1 MIKTTI
7 IDSGGTGLQAQ
18 IDNDS
23 GSEKSGVVVASRELK
38 TYTNRPKFFINSI
51 YGVDMNLEIAWG
63 ITPEPIYN
71 GGDDAYW
78 AISTLIGVAGSFIE
92 ESTDQA
98 HAGSNSLDA
107 TPSTNDQTIL
117 LTDSAAGS
125 IDMSDYAAIT
135 GWIYITGW
143 AQVDTVGVELQARL
157 AGTNIGNAVN
167 IGDYVD
173 TTVLNIW
180 QQFTI
185 SKSDMGLTTQTV
197 DELTIK
203 TVDTGPALPPNYY
216 IDDLQWEQSGTLN
229 AVRFDLTPNNGTWLH
244 VETIKIIMA
253 ASHTGIITVKD
264 NTEDATLPAIPY
276 DGFLS
281 VSALDTGIQFHK
293 YSKGIVELIGT
304 VKQLSD
310 FLQFPGSRVDG
321 YGGDGTNSWL
331 TITFDMPTPWVLKA
345 EHNGFMSMTI
355 NDPLNG
361 LQLLRMSA
369 GCREESR

>member
-38 TYTNRPKFFINSI
+38 TYTNRPKFFINDT
-51 YGVDMNLEIAWG
+51 YGIDMNLAIAWG
-63 ITPEPIYN
+63 AAPEPIYN
-71 GGDDAYW
+71 GVDNAYW
-78 AISTLIGVAGSFIE
+78 TISTLIGNAGSFIE
-92 ESTDQA
+92 QSTDQA
-98 HAGSNSLDA
+98 HAGTKSLDA
-107 TPSTNDQTIL
+107 TPSTNDETVL
-117 LTDSAAGS
+117 LTEGGAG
-125 IDMSDYAAIT
+125 IVMTGYAAIT

-157 AGTNIGNAVN
+157 VAVDAGNSVN

-173 TTVLNIW
+173 TTVLNVW

-203 TVDTGPALPPNYY
+203 TIDTGPALPPNYY
-216 IDDLQWEQSGTLN
+216 IDDLQWEQTGVLN
-229 AVRFDLTPNNGTWLH
+229 AIRFDLIPDNGTWLH

-276 DGFLS
+276 NAFLS
-281 VSALDTGIQFHK
+281 VGALDTGIQFHK
-293 YSKGIVELIGT
+293 NSKGIVELIGT

-310 FLQFPGSRVDG
+310 FLQFPGSRMDG
-321 YGGDGTNSWL
+321 YGGDGTNAWL
-331 TITFDMPTPWVLKA
+331 TITFDMATPWVLKA
-345 EHNGFMSMTI
+345 EYNDFMSMTI

>member
-38 TYTNRPKFFINSI
+38 TYTNRPKFFINDT
-51 YGVDMNLEIAWG
+51 YGIDMNLAIAWG
-63 ITPEPIYN
+63 AAPEPIYN
-71 GGDDAYW
+71 GVDNAYW
-78 AISTLIGVAGSFIE
+78 TISTLIGNAGSFIE
-92 ESTDQA
+92 QSTDQA
-98 HAGSNSLDA
+98 HTGTKSLDA
-107 TPSTNDQTIL
+107 TPSTNDETIL
-117 LTDSAAGS
+117 LTEGGAG
-125 IDMSDYAAIT
+125 IVMTGYAAIT

-143 AQVDTVGVELQARL
+143 TQVDTVGVELQARL
-157 AGTNIGNAVN
+157 VAVDAGNSVN

-173 TTVLNIW
+173 TTVLGAW

-203 TVDTGPALPPNYY
+203 TVDTGPSLPPNYY

-244 VETIKIIMA
+244 VDTIKIIMA
-253 ASHTGIITVKD
+253 ASHSGVITVKD
-264 NTEDATLPAIPY
+264 ATENATLPGIAY
-276 DGFLS
+276 NAFLS

-293 YSKGIVELIGT
+293 NSKGAVELIGV

-310 FLQFPGSRVDG
+310 FLQFPGSRIDS
-321 YGGDGTNSWL
+321 YGGDGVNAWL
-331 TITFDMPTPWVLKA
+331 TITFDMAAPWVLKA
-345 EHNGFMSMTI
+345 EYNDFLSMTI

>member
-1 MIKTTI
+1 LINSKI
-7 IDSGGTGLQAQ
+7 INGNGLAADV
-18 IDNDS
+18 DNDS
-23 GSEKSGVVVASRELK
+23 GGETNGLVVASRDLK
-38 TYTNRPKFFINSI
+38 TYTNRPKFFINDT
-51 YGVDMNLEIAWG
+51 YGIDMNLAIAWG
-63 ITPEPIYN
+63 AVPEPIYN
-71 GGDDAYW
+71 GVDAAYW
-78 AISTLIGVAGSFIE
+78 TISTLIGNAGSFIE
-92 ESTDQA
+92 QSTDQA
-98 HAGSNSLDA
+98 HTGTKSLDA
-107 TPSTNDQTIL
+107 TPSTNDETVL
-117 LTDSAAGS
+117 LTEGGAG
-125 IDMSDYAAIT
+125 IVMTGYAAIT

-157 AGTNIGNAVN
+157 VAVDAGNSVN

-173 TTVLNIW
+173 TTVLNVW

-203 TVDTGPALPPNYY
+203 TIDTGPALPPNYY
-216 IDDLQWEQSGTLN
+216 IDDLQWEQSGTIN